1 MIIFYSL
8 KRFTIFLLLFF
19 ICFPFIQLI
28 PSDSYNQ
35 PYYIFVAAFVFIGS
49 FSLFGFKSKLPFQ
62 IGLIFLLTGIAS
74 FLLFCFPYSDVQDYK
89 SLLTYISFYLIPLV
103 TYFLCKY
110 HKEYLIKFLK
120 ISIIAWFVVGFVQA
134 FIYQDFLNFLMGEFS
149 SHSIV
154 AGQGGRGVIGLAPEP
169 THYGFHI
176 VLLGIGLYTLYPNKI
191 FLVLAFIQAFVFA
204 KSSSALL
211 AIVLGC
217 IFYLIFHKK
226 LVSFII
232 AIICLIIYF
241 SSGVL
246 INLLDQFV
254 SEDSS
259 RIITMV
265 VFFFQNPTDLF
276 LTDTSLNARLGGL
289 YVTFQAVFNDFFLP
303 HSISHKSW
311 IKATIELLQKNQWL
325 LVLSESQSPSGIG
338 SVLFQIGFLFFPYLY
353 IFIKSIY
360 KVVTIVSSNIF
371 AYAVLVI
378 GLSQYSLVSG
388 DIGLVFG
395 IFLYVSL
402 EIKEKGNSVSQVILA
417 N

>member
-1 MIIFYSL
+1 MKTFYRL
-8 KRFTIFLLLFF
+8 KRLLIFLSLFF

-35 PYYIFVAAFVFIGS
+35 PYYIFVAAIVFILC
-49 FSLFGFKSKLPFQ
+49 FSSFGFKNKLPFQ
-62 IGLIFLLTGIAS
+62 IGFIFLLTGFAS
-74 FLLFCFPYSDVQDYK
+74 FLLFCFPYTDVQDYK

-103 TYFLCKY
+103 TYYLCKH
-110 HKEYLIKFLK
+110 HKEYLISFLK
-120 ISIIAWFVVGFVQA
+120 ISIITWFVVGFIQA
-134 FIYQDFLNFLMGEFS
+134 FIYQDFLNFLMGEYS

-176 VLLGIGLYTLYPNKI
+176 LLLGIGLYSISTNKL
-191 FLVLAFIQAFVFA
+191 FLILSFIQAFVFA

-217 IFYLIFHKK
+217 VFYLIFHKK
-226 LVSFII
+226 LVSFLL
-232 AIICLIIYF
+232 ALICLVIYF
-241 SSGVL
+241 SSGFL

-311 IKATIELLQKNQWL
+311 IKETIKLLQKNQWL
-325 LVLSESQSPSGIG
+325 LVLSDSQPPSGIG
-338 SVLFQIGFLFFPYLY
+338 SVLFQIGFLFFPYLFT
-353 IFIKSIY
+353 FIKSIY
-360 KVVTIVSSNIF
+360 KVVTIVRSNIF
-371 AYAVLVI
+371 VYAVLVI

-402 EIKEKGNSVSQVILA
+402 EQKGKGNRNSYVIHT